1 MDSFD
6 EIEKK
11 VAETTTGAV
20 VKKSEDNTAY
30 SAMTMPMTSF
40 MANAKVEDNTVSDEV
55 TQKIQGEVNT
65 ALKNDKF
72 VRRKSRKLAKVG
84 DKLVEEEIKFRD
96 NKANARK
103 AQNRVDRQTIKNN
116 LYVAKQEKKRAV
128 KEQRHLNRC
137 QKETHRQEIADYRW
151 KEYGE
156 MLANYGFKKTP
167 SSFVFYIIVFF
178 DGTARF
184 LDGVNKANNKLIKAL
199 KYIIIIGILVGAYFL
214 AKKYFLGD
222 ILK

>member
-1 MDSFD
+1 MDSLD

-11 VAETTTGAV
+11 VAETTTVAV
-20 VKKSEDNTAY
+20 VKKSEDSTAY

-156 MLANYGFKKTP
+156 MLSNYGFKKTP